1 MSPNEFSHSFAESVG
16 PTAHLPST
24 RFQTWSDKRLRWKS
38 GIPGLLGTPWDIHEL
53 IYSTSR
59 HGNPLQSQIVK
70 GMVKDDPNFTKEI
83 EIGQEFYFFLVLGI
97 PSLVKRDRC
106 NLDVQRGPVYFSFKK
121 VNPKKGMDMS
131 NISSLETSD
140 LHPFF
145 DMSWNFSMTI
155 AWYVYCNWIGTA
167 INLSSFKGWFH
178 RADPIRSIW
187 PRRLLRSSK

>member
-1 MSPNEFSHSFAESVG
+1 M
-16 PTAHLPST
+16 
-24 RFQTWSDKRLRWKS
+24 
-38 GIPGLLGTPWDIHEL
+38 GTPWDIHEF

-70 GMVKDDPNFTKEI
+70 GMVKDDPNPNFTKEI
-83 EIGQEFYFFLVLGI
+83 EIGQDFYFFLVLGI
-97 PSLVKRDRC
+97 PSLMKRDRC

-145 DMSWNFSMTI
+145 
-155 AWYVYCNWIGTA
+155 
-167 INLSSFKGWFH
+167 
-178 RADPIRSIW
+178 
-187 PRRLLRSSK
+187 